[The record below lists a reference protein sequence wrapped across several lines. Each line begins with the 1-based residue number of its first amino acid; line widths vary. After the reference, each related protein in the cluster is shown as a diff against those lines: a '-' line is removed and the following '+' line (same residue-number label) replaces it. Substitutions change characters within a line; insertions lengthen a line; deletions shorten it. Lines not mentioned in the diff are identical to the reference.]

1 MATDSFT
8 AGDGTQLTGYSANWS
23 LGNALAS
30 DFVIDTNAVRTPFNR
45 GLALHAYRNDGTFAN
60 DQYAEA
66 KIKQVGSAGQY
77 MGVCVRAGDGDCYAF
92 AVDGTYYYF
101 WRLVGYGGYTTLS
114 EGALSVAAN
123 AVIRLEAAG
132 TTLTAKLNGATVT
145 TVTDSTFAGGRP
157 GISGSGAAS
166 SGTYMLL
173 DDWVGADLAA
183 AAVQHWQYD
192 WPHQLHA
199 RR

>member
-8 AGDGTQLTGYSANWS
+8 ASDGTQLTGYSANWS
-23 LGNALAS
+23 LGNALSS
-30 DFVIDTNAVRTPFNR
+30 DFVIDTNALRTPFSR
-45 GLALHAYRNDGTFAN
+45 AIALHAYRNDGSFAD

-66 KIKQVGSAGQY
+66 KIAQVGSAAQY
-77 MGVCVRAGDGDCYAF
+77 MGVCVRAGNGDAYAF
-92 AVDGTYYYF
+92 VVDGTNYLM
-101 WRLVGYGGYTTLS
+101 WKLIGYGSYTQLAFA
-114 EGALSVAAN
+114 AL
-123 AVIRLEAAG
+123 AVTAGDTIRLEASG

-145 TVTDSTFAGGRP
+145 TVTDSALASGRP
-157 GISGSGAAS
+157 GVAGQGGAAS
-166 SGTYMLL
+166 GTYTLL

-183 AAVQHWQYD
+183 ASLQYWQYD